1 MEATAAK
8 ETKAMEGNTNQSQ
21 SLGNKRKVRSRAF
34 KKQTSSQWEE
44 GLFLERNYFFLLE
57 YSEI

>member
-34 KKQTSSQWEE
+34 KKRLV
-44 GLFLERNYFFLLE
+44 GNGRKNFFLEQNYFFFVG
-57 YSEI
+57 IF